1 MTQSVLVITEQ
12 QNKVFRKVS
21 FEVVSEGR
29 RIADSLNGEL
39 VALVIGADVESIA
52 KDLGQYGADKILVA
66 DDSALYDY
74 TTDAF
79 TDISAAAAAQ
89 TDPALIIIGASSQGK
104 DLAARLAARLDAGL
118 AMDCLAIKDTDEK
131 LIFTRPL
138 YGGKIMAQVEIEGTP
153 QIAAVRP
160 NVLSTTKTAGSGI
173 VEKIDINFEKS
184 RTSVVEKL
192 IEEGDKIEL
201 TEADVIVSGGH
212 GTNGD
217 FEAIEELA
225 SVLNGAVGASRFAV
239 DEGWRSHNDQV
250 GQTGKIVSPSLYIA
264 CGISGAIQH
273 VAGMSTSKTIVAINK
288 DPEAPIFQKADIGIV
303 GDLFEV
309 IPKITE
315 EIKKL

>member
-1 MTQSVLVITEQ
+1 MPQSVLVITEQ

-39 VALVIGADVESIA
+39 VVLIIGAGVESIA
-52 KDLGQYGADKILVA
+52 KDLEQYGADKILVA
-66 DDSALYDY
+66 DDSALSDY

-79 TDISAAAAAQ
+79 TDVSAGAVARI
-89 TDPALIIIGASSQGK
+89 DPALIIIGASSQGK
-104 DLAARLAARLDAGL
+104 DLAARLAARLNAGL
-118 AMDCLAIKDTDEK
+118 AMDCIAINNADGK

-138 YGGKIMAQVEIEGTP
+138 YGGKIMANVEIEGTP

-160 NVLSTTKTAGSGI
+160 NVLATAKTSGLGV

-192 IEEGDKIEL
+192 VEEGDKIEL

-217 FEAIEELA
+217 FEAIEKLA
-225 SVLNGAVGASRFAV
+225 SALNGAVGASRFAV

-309 IPKITE
+309 VPEITE
-315 EIKKL
+315 AIKKL

>member
-12 QNKVFRKVS
+12 QDKVFRKVS

-39 VALVIGADVESIA
+39 VALVIGAGVESIA

-66 DDSALYDY
+66 DDSALSDY
-74 TTDAF
+74 TTSAF
-79 TDISAAAAAQ
+79 TDVSAAAAAQ
-89 TDPALIIIGASSQGK
+89 VDPAVIIIGASSQGK

-118 AMDCLAIKDTDEK
+118 AMDCLAIKDIDGK

-138 YGGKIMAQVEIEGTP
+138 YGGKIMAHVEIKGTP

-160 NVLSTTKTAGSGI
+160 NVLAMTKTSGSGI
-173 VEKIDINFEKS
+173 IEKIDINLKKS
-184 RTSVVEKL
+184 GTSVVEKI
-192 IEEGDKIEL
+192 IEEGDKVEL
-201 TEADVIVSGGH
+201 TEADVIISGGH

-217 FEAIEELA
+217 FKAIEELA
-225 SVLNGAVGASRFAV
+225 SALNGAVGASRFAV

-309 IPKITE
+309 IPEITE
-315 EIKKL
+315 AIKKL